1 MATVYNKTFTKT
13 DGTLRNM
20 KFVRL
25 NELTAADYS
34 TFGIPTTTSESARPL
49 GPGQETVW
57 DVEKRSYRVFNWN
70 TEQK

>member
-1 MATVYNKTFTKT
+1 MATVYNKSFTKT

-25 NELTAADYS
+25 NELTATDYS
-34 TFGIPTTTSESARPL
+34 TFGIPTTTGESARTL

-57 DVEKRSYRVFNWN
+57 DIEKRSYRVFNWN